1 MHRSGCYE
9 QQVKNTPPKTLHRVV
24 IMNIYSILSLNQH
37 LFSCKLKQNSEILK
51 TCKMSLDVQFNSPD
65 AKKKKQVG
73 GGMKTF
79 LKLFSSLVTVVL

>member
-65 AKKKKQVG
+65 AKKKKN
-73 GGMKTF
+73 
-79 LKLFSSLVTVVL
+79 KLGEE

>member
-65 AKKKKQVG
+65 AKKKQVG